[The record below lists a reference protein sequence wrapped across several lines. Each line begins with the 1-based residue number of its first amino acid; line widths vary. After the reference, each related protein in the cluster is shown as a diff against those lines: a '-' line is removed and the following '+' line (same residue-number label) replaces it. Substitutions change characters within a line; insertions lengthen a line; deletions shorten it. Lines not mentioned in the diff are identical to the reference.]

1 MPHNASYPSQRRCQP
16 YRQQGSMLIM
26 AIFMIVV
33 LTLLVSA
40 LGRVLSSSSQ
50 TTAVE
55 VRATRALMAAQ
66 SGLEYYF
73 YAIDKYRDKA
83 EHPDKCGTPTTSS
96 EEITLDL
103 SEMSGFEQC
112 SVTVSCKLVE
122 TPTPGSIS
130 SYEIKSTGT
139 CGQALT
145 ENNSAQD
152 ISTDFAVSRVLTA
165 QAK

>member
-1 MPHNASYPSQRRCQP
+1 MPHNASYPSQRHCQP

-73 YAIDKYRDKA
+73 YAIDESRDKA
-83 EHPDKCGTPTTSS
+83 EHPDKCGT
-96 EEITLDL
+96 EAEYKKVTLDL
-103 SEMSGFEQC
+103 SELPGFKQC

-122 TPTPGSIS
+122 TPTPSSIS

>member
-1 MPHNASYPSQRRCQP
+1 MRHNAHFNNSTTR
-16 YRQQGSMLIM
+16 RQQGSMLIM

-73 YAIDKYRDKA
+73 YAIDQHRDQ
-83 EHPDKCGTPTTSS
+83 ETHPDKCKIDPTSPATTV
-96 EEITLDL
+96 TLDL
-103 SEMSGFEQC
+103 SRLSGFKDC
-112 SVTVSCKLVE
+112 SVAVRCELLNIHNT
-122 TPTPGSIS
+122 TA
-130 SYEIKSTGT
+130 SYTITSEGT
-139 CGQALT
+139 CGQVLT
-145 ENNSAQD
+145 EANQD